1 VSVASHARTS
11 KDDARG
17 YLVAPMPPTPFG
29 KYTILGKLGHGGMA
43 EVNLA
48 VVGGKGGFRKL
59 FVLKRLHAHLEAEP
73 GFVDMF
79 LDEARLAAQLD
90 HPNCVQTVEVGETEG
105 TPSQGPQH
113 FLAMEYLDGQGLE
126 RVLRMTGQR
135 GDLLPI
141 HTSARIVA
149 DALDGLGYA
158 HDLRGYE
165 GTPLGIVHR
174 DVSPQNIFIT
184 YAGVVKLLDFGIAKA
199 ESNVVETRTGVVKGK
214 YAYIAPEQALATP
227 VDRRADL
234 WSMGVVLWEML
245 TSRRLFK
252 SVNELATLNETLR
265 GAINPPSLYNPAV
278 PRELDQI
285 VLKAL
290 QRDADARYATA
301 HDFKD
306 ALEGWLATQPE
317 PSDRKAIAALMRERF
332 GDILEQQKQRLK
344 ECIATVAQDSRSL
357 DRLVLGGTS
366 ASMEGDAV
374 ALGSGPRSMPR
385 AGYSVTPTPSPRPRA
400 ISSGITSG
408 MPSIDDIAPL
418 ASVTPAPRPPSSSRS
433 LPSNRPPAP
442 PVSSTASHPGLVS
455 STTSHPGLV
464 SSATSQPGLLSSSM
478 HAVSDTASALL
489 RSSASHPLAAGSAG
503 DVGADR
509 TVRMPAQR
517 SRSRSLAW
525 WLLGA
530 ASCVVSAVVAVLVWS
545 AVAPETPAS
554 TAPSAGTLSTQDGVA
569 EAETVA
575 PEMVAPEMVA
585 PEMVAPETGAPP
597 AATELLAPPITTE
610 LPSVTST
617 VRAGERAVREV
628 RRSQR
633 DRGEQP
639 RVEPPAE
646 IAVVPPAPPET
657 TRPEPARGP
666 GFLSLVTSPWTEV
679 TLEGRSLGETPL
691 QRVSLPPGT
700 HTLRL
705 RNSEAGIDETYEVT
719 IRPGEAVTRRLGLR

>member
-1 VSVASHARTS
+1 MSVASHARTS

-214 YAYIAPEQALATP
+214 YAYIAPEQALAMP

-265 GAINPPSLYNPAV
+265 GAINPPSLYNPEV

-575 PEMVAPEMVA
+575 PEMVAPE
-585 PEMVAPETGAPP
+585 TGAPP

>member
-1 VSVASHARTS
+1 
-11 KDDARG
+11 
-17 YLVAPMPPTPFG
+17 
-29 KYTILGKLGHGGMA
+29 
-43 EVNLA
+43 
-48 VVGGKGGFRKL
+48 
-59 FVLKRLHAHLEAEP
+59 
-73 GFVDMF
+73 
-79 LDEARLAAQLD
+79 
-90 HPNCVQTVEVGETEG
+90 
-105 TPSQGPQH
+105 
-113 FLAMEYLDGQGLE
+113 
-126 RVLRMTGQR
+126 
-135 GDLLPI
+135 
-141 HTSARIVA
+141 
-149 DALDGLGYA
+149 
-158 HDLRGYE
+158 
-165 GTPLGIVHR
+165 
-174 DVSPQNIFIT
+174 
-184 YAGVVKLLDFGIAKA
+184 
-199 ESNVVETRTGVVKGK
+199 
-214 YAYIAPEQALATP
+214 
-227 VDRRADL
+227 
-234 WSMGVVLWEML
+234 
-245 TSRRLFK
+245 
-252 SVNELATLNETLR
+252 
-265 GAINPPSLYNPAV
+265 
-278 PRELDQI
+278 
-285 VLKAL
+285 
-290 QRDADARYATA
+290 
-301 HDFKD
+301 
-306 ALEGWLATQPE
+306 
-317 PSDRKAIAALMRERF
+317 
-332 GDILEQQKQRLK
+332 
-344 ECIATVAQDSRSL
+344 
-357 DRLVLGGTS
+357 
-366 ASMEGDAV
+366 
-374 ALGSGPRSMPR
+374 
-385 AGYSVTPTPSPRPRA
+385 
-400 ISSGITSG
+400 
-408 MPSIDDIAPL
+408 
-418 ASVTPAPRPPSSSRS
+418 
-433 LPSNRPPAP
+433 
-442 PVSSTASHPGLVS
+442 
-455 STTSHPGLV
+455 
-464 SSATSQPGLLSSSM
+464 M

-569 EAETVA
+569 EAET
-575 PEMVAPEMVA
+575 VA

>member
-1 VSVASHARTS
+1 
-11 KDDARG
+11 
-17 YLVAPMPPTPFG
+17 
-29 KYTILGKLGHGGMA
+29 
-43 EVNLA
+43 
-48 VVGGKGGFRKL
+48 
-59 FVLKRLHAHLEAEP
+59 
-73 GFVDMF
+73 
-79 LDEARLAAQLD
+79 
-90 HPNCVQTVEVGETEG
+90 
-105 TPSQGPQH
+105 
-113 FLAMEYLDGQGLE
+113 
-126 RVLRMTGQR
+126 
-135 GDLLPI
+135 
-141 HTSARIVA
+141 
-149 DALDGLGYA
+149 
-158 HDLRGYE
+158 
-165 GTPLGIVHR
+165 
-174 DVSPQNIFIT
+174 
-184 YAGVVKLLDFGIAKA
+184 
-199 ESNVVETRTGVVKGK
+199 
-214 YAYIAPEQALATP
+214 
-227 VDRRADL
+227 
-234 WSMGVVLWEML
+234 
-245 TSRRLFK
+245 
-252 SVNELATLNETLR
+252 
-265 GAINPPSLYNPAV
+265 
-278 PRELDQI
+278 
-285 VLKAL
+285 
-290 QRDADARYATA
+290 
-301 HDFKD
+301 
-306 ALEGWLATQPE
+306 
-317 PSDRKAIAALMRERF
+317 
-332 GDILEQQKQRLK
+332 
-344 ECIATVAQDSRSL
+344 
-357 DRLVLGGTS
+357 
-366 ASMEGDAV
+366 
-374 ALGSGPRSMPR
+374 
-385 AGYSVTPTPSPRPRA
+385 
-400 ISSGITSG
+400 
-408 MPSIDDIAPL
+408 
-418 ASVTPAPRPPSSSRS
+418 
-433 LPSNRPPAP
+433 
-442 PVSSTASHPGLVS
+442 
-455 STTSHPGLV
+455 
-464 SSATSQPGLLSSSM
+464 M

-575 PEMVAPEMVA
+575 PEMGAPEMVA

>member
-1 VSVASHARTS
+1 
-11 KDDARG
+11 
-17 YLVAPMPPTPFG
+17 
-29 KYTILGKLGHGGMA
+29 
-43 EVNLA
+43 
-48 VVGGKGGFRKL
+48 
-59 FVLKRLHAHLEAEP
+59 
-73 GFVDMF
+73 
-79 LDEARLAAQLD
+79 
-90 HPNCVQTVEVGETEG
+90 
-105 TPSQGPQH
+105 
-113 FLAMEYLDGQGLE
+113 
-126 RVLRMTGQR
+126 
-135 GDLLPI
+135 
-141 HTSARIVA
+141 
-149 DALDGLGYA
+149 
-158 HDLRGYE
+158 
-165 GTPLGIVHR
+165 
-174 DVSPQNIFIT
+174 
-184 YAGVVKLLDFGIAKA
+184 
-199 ESNVVETRTGVVKGK
+199 
-214 YAYIAPEQALATP
+214 
-227 VDRRADL
+227 
-234 WSMGVVLWEML
+234 ML

-265 GAINPPSLYNPAV
+265 GAINPPSLYNPEV